1 MIDTFE
7 TMIKKYGDK
16 DALVY
21 LEGNKIK
28 RKTFSEFK
36 MDILKMISLFKKNNL
51 KQGDKVILFI
61 LPSYEFYL
69 FLFAGIYYQ
78 LNLIVIDSFKNKR
91 RLKSMIKQADS
102 KFIATNH
109 QTRFISKFFFDKNIF
124 RLSIDNYHQF
134 LNTPFTP
141 CIDDSKTIL
150 TTFTS
155 GSTGNPKMI
164 QRSLKVLK
172 TQADLVLNHIS
183 FDNNSSVVGLL
194 PIYSLFALYQ
204 GVTVLIARKIN
215 KKSYKLF
222 EKELPNFIFGS
233 ITKLLKIK
241 KPILSIKKGYTGG
254 AIIYLNEAKQILNNF
269 PNGEI
274 DYIYGASEGALIYK
288 TTINKYL
295 SNFDKTPFCFDEKI
309 KDVEVIID
317 NPNQDGIGEIC
328 IKGKSI
334 ISVNHQHH
342 TGDLGSIIED
352 KLLIVGRKKCS
363 SFKDGFYNYIED
375 QQIRNENPQV
385 KLAFSFIFNDK
396 YYVVYNGKL
405 SIKKDGYTYYKLKRI
420 PLDQKHQ
427 TKLNYEETIRVLK
440 LN

>member
-16 DALVY
+16 EALVY

-28 RKTFSEFK
+28 RKTFLEFK

-78 LNLIVIDSFKNKR
+78 LNLIVIDSFKNKI

-109 QTRFISKFFFDKNIF
+109 QTKFISKFLFDKNII
-124 RLSIDNYHQF
+124 RLSSDNYHEF
-134 LNTPFTP
+134 FSTPFTP
-141 CIDDSKTIL
+141 CIDDNKTIL

-194 PIYSLFALYQ
+194 PIYSLFALY
-204 GVTVLIARKIN
+204 
-215 KKSYKLF
+215 
-222 EKELPNFIFGS
+222 
-233 ITKLLKIK
+233 
-241 KPILSIKKGYTGG
+241 
-254 AIIYLNEAKQILNNF
+254 
-269 PNGEI
+269 
-274 DYIYGASEGALIYK
+274 
-288 TTINKYL
+288 
-295 SNFDKTPFCFDEKI
+295 
-309 KDVEVIID
+309 
-317 NPNQDGIGEIC
+317 
-328 IKGKSI
+328 
-334 ISVNHQHH
+334 
-342 TGDLGSIIED
+342 
-352 KLLIVGRKKCS
+352 
-363 SFKDGFYNYIED
+363 
-375 QQIRNENPQV
+375 
-385 KLAFSFIFNDK
+385 
-396 YYVVYNGKL
+396 
-405 SIKKDGYTYYKLKRI
+405 
-420 PLDQKHQ
+420 
-427 TKLNYEETIRVLK
+427 
-440 LN
+440 